1 MQSILEEC
9 MIELRASVASD
20 KVSSDTIIWVLM
32 KMRPPTTKEVG
43 VAILIAQGDDI
54 IVIDGDLFD

>member
-1 MQSILEEC
+1 

>member
-1 MQSILEEC
+1 

-32 KMRPPTTKEVG
+32 KMRPPTAKEVG

-54 IVIDGDLFD
+54 IVIDGNLFD